1 VSDDVIAF
9 VLGVLRDMN
18 FDVEAADADSEFGP
32 AGVDLDSLA
41 VVELAVRIKDGYGV
55 TLTDDDLERLAIA
68 TIGEFAA
75 EIAERSRSL
84 APVEPGGAA
93 G

>member
-1 VSDDVIAF
+1 MSDDLIAF
-9 VLGVLRDMN
+9 VLGVLRDMS
-18 FDVEAADADSEFGP
+18 FDVEAADADSEFGQG
-32 AGVDLDSLA
+32 GVDLDSLA
-41 VVELAVRIKDGYGV
+41 VVELAVRIKDSYGV

-75 EIAERSRSL
+75 EIAERSRSRSL
-84 APVEPGGAA
+84 APGGAP

>member
-1 VSDDVIAF
+1 MSDDVIAF
-9 VLGVLRDMN
+9 VLGVLGEMN
-18 FDVEAADADSEFGP
+18 FDVESADADSQFGP

-41 VVELAVRIKDGYGV
+41 VVELAVRVRDAYGV

>member
-1 VSDDVIAF
+1 MSDDVIAF
-9 VLGVLRDMN
+9 VIGVLRDMN
-18 FDVEAADADSEFGP
+18 FDVEGANANSEFGP

-41 VVELAVRIKDGYGV
+41 VVELAVRIKDSYGV
-55 TLTDDDLERLAIA
+55 RLTDDDLERLAIA

-84 APVEPGGAA
+84 SSLEPGVATG
-93 G
+93 

>member
-1 VSDDVIAF
+1 MADDVIAF

-32 AGVDLDSLA
+32 AGVDLDSLS
-41 VVELAVRIKDGYGV
+41 VVEMAARIKDGYGV
-55 TLTDDDLERLAIA
+55 KLTDDDLERLAIA
-68 TIGEFAA
+68 TIGELAA

-84 APVEPGGAA
+84 SPLE
-93 G
+93 